1 MKEELEYSLTKL
13 RKASLKL
20 KQGTLKAK
28 DELERDGVIQRFEFT
43 FELLWKT
50 LKLFLRAKGMEAR
63 TPKDCFKEAFRV
75 GWLKEE
81 EIFAHMLEDRNKS
94 SHVYDEAESKEIF
107 GRIKDQYIECL
118 EKALMELEKSL
129 DEK

>member
-1 MKEELEYSLTKL
+1 MQEELEYSLMKL

-20 KQGTLKAK
+20 KEGSLKAK
-28 DELERDGVIQRFEFT
+28 DELQRDGAIQRFEFT

-50 LKLFLRAKGMEAR
+50 LKLFLRAKGIEAR

-81 EIFAHMLEDRNKS
+81 EVFAQMLEDRNKT
-94 SHVYDEAESKEIF
+94 SHVYDEAESKDIF
-107 GRIKDQYIECL
+107 ERIKGRYLECL
-118 EKALMELEKSL
+118 EKTLMELEKTL
-129 DEK
+129 NQ